1 MARCSK
7 LSRWYEVRCEG
18 LPGRYVCGGGGHKQ
32 REGEGDLK
40 TLVGR
45 TVPAGGR
52 RRGRQG
58 KGSLDSVR

>member
-1 MARCSK
+1 MSG
-7 LSRWYEVRCEG
+7 VG
-18 LPGRYVCGGGGHKQ
+18 VHKQ
-32 REGEGDLK
+32 KEGEGDLK

-58 KGSLDSVR
+58 KGSLERVR

>member
-1 MARCSK
+1 MARCPK

-18 LPGRYVCGGGGHKQ
+18 LPGRYVCGGGHKQ

-58 KGSLDSVR
+58 KGSLESVR

>member
-1 MARCSK
+1 M
-7 LSRWYEVRCEG
+7 
-18 LPGRYVCGGGGHKQ
+18 GGGGHKQ